1 MHNVIGSLPGRY
13 EPTRYVIIG
22 SHHDTWH
29 QGASKPGI
37 GHSVL
42 MELARVFGYFYQ
54 IGWRPGAW
62 FLIKHSSDVFK
73 LLLF

>member
-1 MHNVIGSLPGRY
+1 MKGKPRISRY

-42 MELARVFGYFYQ
+42 MEMTRVFGQMYRH
-54 IGWRPGAW
+54 GWKPGELLSEPCA
-62 FLIKHSSDVFK
+62 HSTA
-73 LLLF
+73 